1 MINTFVFYQEMR
13 PGGIHIAYILGR
25 KDSYLLMF
33 SANKLKEQLKFQV
46 RSKPPLHIRI
56 KYTVHTFYPT
66 VGVAKLLKCE
76 VAR

>member
-1 MINTFVFYQEMR
+1 MR

-46 RSKPPLHIRI
+46 GYVRAY
-56 KYTVHTFYPT
+56 YTQPETR
-66 VGVAKLLKCE
+66 KLLQVCYHQ
-76 VAR
+76 ADIRLAPA